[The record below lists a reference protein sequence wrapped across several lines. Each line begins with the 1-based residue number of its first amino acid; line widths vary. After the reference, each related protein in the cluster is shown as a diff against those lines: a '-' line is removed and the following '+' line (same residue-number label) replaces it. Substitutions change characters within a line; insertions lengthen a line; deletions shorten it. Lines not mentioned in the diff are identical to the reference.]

1 MRDTFNIENMR
12 DVLITAIIDLARE
25 HKEVVFLDADLSS
38 CINSVPFEKEFP
50 DRFFNCGIAEANM
63 VGVAAGLSSMGF
75 VPYAH
80 SFGCFSSRRAYDQFF
95 LSVNYA
101 GQRVHLIGTDAGV
114 TAQINGGTH
123 MPFEDV
129 GLMRLIPEL
138 IIIDPS
144 DTQSCYELTLQ
155 AFESGHSS
163 YTRIRRKGATHRYPV
178 GTPIRLGKGIVL
190 SEGRD
195 IAIVATDEV
204 IVNESV
210 KAVELLKRKGI
221 NAALVDMH
229 TIKPL
234 DTELLEKL
242 SRETGHL
249 LVCENARYA
258 GGLGEAVA
266 AHLAKTYP
274 AKMDFVCVGERFG
287 EVGKLDYLMSSYH
300 FNAEDI
306 AARAEALAKR

>member
-1 MRDTFNIENMR
+1 MRDTSDIKDMR
-12 DVLITAIIDLARE
+12 DALMAAIIDLAKV
-25 HKEVVFLDADLSS
+25 HPEVVLLDSDLAS
-38 CINSVPFEKEFP
+38 CLNAPVFAKEFP
-50 DRFFNCGIAEANM
+50 TRFFNCGIAEANM

-95 LSVNYA
+95 LSANYA
-101 GQRVHLIGTDAGV
+101 GQHVHLIGTDPGV

-129 GLMRLIPEL
+129 GMMRLIPDL

-144 DTQSCYELTLQ
+144 DTQSLYDLTMQAYET
-155 AFESGHSS
+155 GRCT
-163 YTRIRRKGATHRYPV
+163 YTRTRRKGGTHRYAPGQV
-178 GTPIRLGKGIVL
+178 KLGKGNIL
-190 SEGRD
+190 ADGKD

-204 IVNESV
+204 IVNEAV
-210 KAVELLKRKGI
+210 KAVEMLDQKGI
-221 NAALVDMH
+221 KATLVDIT

-234 DTELLEKL
+234 DTDLLEKV
-242 SRETGHL
+242 SGETGHV

-266 AHLAKTYP
+266 AHLAKTCP
-274 AKMDFVCVGERFG
+274 AKMDFICVDERFG
-287 EVGKLDYLMSSYH
+287 EVGKLDYLMKVFH
-300 FNAEDI
+300 LTAEDI
-306 AARAEALAKR
+306 AAKAEALAKR